1 MRVPAPVLASTLEPE
16 FLVVPTSSFSCDSPP
31 TSASEEG
38 GTDAVKT
45 SSEILLVKR
54 TVTSSSSG
62 APTSSTT
69 VSTMTKMQTTVEP
82 RGGASSGKESL
93 RKCNS
98 NDGCC
103 SIESSKNREDDKP
116 RSSGLT
122 SDGRGHVLHP
132 SSSVK
137 NQRSDVTIDLNGV
150 SSPLSPNKRL
160 FTGTSPLNS
169 DVGMPFISK
178 VQSSSSHNSAS
189 GRNDSVVTT
198 VNSAAEPSTLAAVV
212 SHLDYAPEK
221 SPVLSTSNHSPCSQ
235 SSPMTVISLPS
246 AVETSAV
253 SAQKPTTPTTKK
265 PIILSRRSSRSSEQ
279 NIPQGLVVLVPTIE
293 DAKRLI
299 ATTGGQSDG
308 HTPVLVPQHM
318 LNEIHSK
325 KAVTQDKLETH
336 QQLLGKRNREV
347 VSPPCATQPKRPAI
361 DSVVID

>member
-16 FLVVPTSSFSCDSPP
+16 FLVVPTSSFSCDSPR

-54 TVTSSSSG
+54 TVTSSSSD
-62 APTSSTT
+62 APASSTS
-69 VSTMTKMQTTVEP
+69 VSTVTKMQTTVEP

-122 SDGRGHVLHP
+122 SDVRGHVLHP

-178 VQSSSSHNSAS
+178 VQSSSSHNSA
-189 GRNDSVVTT
+189 GNDSVVTT
-198 VNSAAEPSTLAAVV
+198 VTSAAEPTSLSAVV
-212 SHLDYAPEK
+212 SHVDYKPEK
-221 SPVLSTSNHSPCSQ
+221 STVLSTSNHAPCSQ

-299 ATTGGQSDG
+299 ANTGGQSDG

-325 KAVTQDKLETH
+325 NAVSQDKLETH
-336 QQLLGKRNREV
+336 QQLLGKRHREV
-347 VSPPCATQPKRPAI
+347 VSPPCATQAKRPAI

>member
-38 GTDAVKT
+38 GKDDVKI
-45 SSEILLVKR
+45 SSEILLAKR
-54 TVTSSSSG
+54 AVTSSSSG
-62 APTSSTT
+62 APASSTI
-69 VSTMTKMQTTVEP
+69 VSTVTKIHATVEP
-82 RGGASSGKESL
+82 HGGACSGKEPL

-103 SIESSKNREDDKP
+103 SIDSNKNREDDKP

-122 SDGRGHVLHP
+122 SDVRGHV

-178 VQSSSSHNSAS
+178 VQSSSPHNSAS
-189 GRNDSVVTT
+189 GRNDSIVTT
-198 VNSAAEPSTLAAVV
+198 VNSAAEPMSLSAVI
-212 SHLDYAPEK
+212 SHLEYAPEK
-221 SPVLSTSNHSPCSQ
+221 STVLSTSNRASCSQ

-246 AVETSAV
+246 AVETSAI

-279 NIPQGLVVLVPTIE
+279 NMPQGLVVLVPTIE

-325 KAVTQDKLETH
+325 NAVTQDKLETH
-336 QQLLGKRNREV
+336 QQLLGKRNRDV